1 MTLSQTLQ
9 TCVPVFEFDDPVCET
24 VATALKACSHVSDDE
39 RTGTLKIGV
48 RREGHEKEKGE
59 WACVSCT
66 DGDGEMLASSP
77 AVLFSLYARIR
88 DQWGHEP
95 VEQFREGR
103 WLRPTFTWLT
113 GRYGFLRRRKQPIG
127 PDDIHASMQEL
138 ARLGCTHVVINEL
151 APRSF
156 ETGPAGE
163 VYYRFYDYT
172 PEIDQYV
179 ETD

>member
-1 MTLSQTLQ
+1 M
-9 TCVPVFEFDDPVCET
+9 
-24 VATALKACSHVSDDE
+24 
-39 RTGTLKIGV
+39 
-48 RREGHEKEKGE
+48 
-59 WACVSCT
+59 SCT

-113 GRYGFLRRRKQPIG
+113 GRYEFLRRRKQPIG

-151 APRSF
+151 APRKWHSSM
-156 ETGPAGE
+156 A
-163 VYYRFYDYT
+163 
-172 PEIDQYV
+172 
-179 ETD
+179 